1 MGDADCTYDF
11 RKLGPFVE
19 KFRAGSEFVMGS
31 RFKGSIEEGAMPPL
45 HRYFGTPLT
54 TWILNVM
61 YGTKFSDIHCGMRG
75 ITLDGFKRI
84 RMASQSWEYASEMVL
99 KSVHLGLRTDEV
111 PVSFLKDADGRVS
124 HLVRGGWSTPWKAGW
139 INLKAMFVFGAD
151 FFLMVPGLLLLL
163 VGLPPLCV
171 LAFGPVVIGG
181 LTLSINSML
190 LFLLA
195 SLLGLQL
202 VLVGAL
208 ARTLYDGTGRTR
220 ERWLSIFS
228 YTRTTVA
235 MAAVFAVGSAFLL
248 RFMVAFF
255 EHGSFDKIL
264 IESNHQAIF
273 GLFLMVGSVL
283 VFISMLLIHAI
294 ALYVPIASNRGTK

>member
-1 MGDADCTYDF
+1 
-11 RKLGPFVE
+11 
-19 KFRAGSEFVMGS
+19 
-31 RFKGSIEEGAMPPL
+31 
-45 HRYFGTPLT
+45 
-54 TWILNVM
+54 M

-84 RMASQSWEYASEMVL
+84 RMTSQSWEYASEMVL

-124 HLVRGGWSTPWKAGW
+124 HLVRGGWFTPWKAGW

-151 FFLMVPGLLLLL
+151 LLLGL
-163 VGLPPLCV
+163 VPLCG
-171 LAFGPVVIGG
+171 LFFGRITIAG
-181 LTLSINSML
+181 LTLDVNSML
-190 LFLLA
+190 FSLLS

-202 VLVGAL
+202 VLIGAL
-208 ARTLYDGTGRTR
+208 AQTLYDGVGRKR

-228 YTRTTVA
+228 YTRTTVT
-235 MAAVFAVGSAFLL
+235 MAALFAVGSVFLI
-248 RFMVAFF
+248 RFIVAFF

-283 VFISMLLIHAI
+283 VFISMLLINAI
-294 ALYVPIASNRGTK
+294 ALYVPIKSNRGRK